1 MIKKMIAVV
10 LIALAPAMAFAQKF
24 GHINSA
30 DIIPLM
36 PEYKAAQTELET
48 LQKQYEEEFKYM
60 TDEYEKKVKEYEEQ
74 RETLPENIRTR
85 REQDIMNSRQNA
97 EQYAR
102 DCQINLDEKSS
113 SLMMDINSKLSK
125 AIQTVG
131 EENAYVCIFDIAA
144 GVVPYI
150 SSTLTTDVTEA
161 VKAKLGIK

>member
-1 MIKKMIAVV
+1 
-10 LIALAPAMAFAQKF
+10 
-24 GHINSA
+24 
-30 DIIPLM
+30 
-36 PEYKAAQTELET
+36 
-48 LQKQYEEEFKYM
+48 M

>member
-1 MIKKMIAVV
+1 MIRKMIAAV

-36 PEYKAAQTELET
+36 SEYKAATTELET
-48 LQKQYEEEFKYM
+48 LQKQYEEELKYM
-60 TDEYEKKVKEYEEQ
+60 TDEYEKKVAAYEEQ
-74 RETLPENIRTR
+74 KETLPENIGAR
-85 REQDIMNSRQNA
+85 REQEIIDHRQKT
-97 EQYAR
+97 EQYFN
-102 DCQINLDEKSS
+102 DCQNNLQEKQT
-113 SLMMDINSKLSK
+113 SLMMDINTKLSK
-125 AIQTVG
+125 AIQAVG

-161 VKAKLGIK
+161 VKTKLGIK